1 MINSVGLVTIIHS
14 FLVALKPV
22 FTRVLMIAVVLHEF
36 SVIANTEGHPQS
48 GAELFIT
55 LIGLFNGLLIFI
67 IVVPII
73 IYLERFFQRLSLT
86 SVSGIKDRSNLEI
99 GVRLLTCLWGL
110 MIVFIGFYVLY
121 DFWKMCIFIFSASV
135 GVSFLLLNIVKLAIG
150 RDSFLVT
157 LVFLNFG
164 SLCFYLILTA
174 SFFLYQES
182 RMLEFDML
190 FVLIMLPRTCFSFIT
205 KLYQSYSNRLESVNI
220 RSIVIICFSPSRT
233 ILDKPRPNHAKQTVV
248 DKNKGITS

>member
-1 MINSVGLVTIIHS
+1 MIKSAGLVTIIHS

-36 SVIANTEGHPQS
+36 RLIANTEGHLQS
-48 GAELFIT
+48 GAQLFIA
-55 LIGLFNGLLIFI
+55 LSSLFNGLLIFI
-67 IVVPII
+67 IVVPFI

-86 SVSGIKDRSNLEI
+86 RVSGKKDRSNLEI
-99 GVRLLTCLWGL
+99 GGRLLTCLWGL
-110 MIVFIGFYVLY
+110 IIVFIGFYVLY
-121 DFWKMCIFIFSASV
+121 DSWKMCIFIFSASI
-135 GVSFLLLNIVKLAIG
+135 GISFLLLNIVKLAIG

-157 LVFLNFG
+157 LVFLDLG
-164 SLCFYLILTA
+164 SLCFYLILMA
-174 SFFLYQES
+174 SFLLYQES

-190 FVLIMLPRTCFSFIT
+190 FVLIMLPRICFSFIT

-233 ILDKPRPNHAKQTVV
+233 ILGKPKPNHAKQTVV
-248 DKNKGITS
+248 DKK